1 MLKVG
6 IIGAGTMGGMHA
18 DCYADIPD
26 AEVAAVADP
35 RLEVAKKIADKY
47 SARAFDSPDDLI
59 AMKELDIVD
68 ICVPTPLHKENVL
81 KAAAAGKN
89 IFCEKPIA
97 RELADGKEMIE
108 ATRKAGVKFMVGHVL
123 RFFHEYVTAKQIIA
137 SGAIGKPVMVR
148 TTRAAGHPQ
157 GWSDWYS
164 NVQMAGGVPLD
175 LIIHD
180 LDFLRW
186 CFGDVDHIYAKGLT
200 YSNIPDVDYTL
211 ATIRFKNDV
220 IAHVEGS
227 WTHPSGFFVRL
238 EVAGD
243 GGLFEFDSRTSSPL
257 KIVTK
262 ASKSGGG
269 GVEVPQNPVME
280 SPYMIELRHFVKC
293 VMDGRE
299 PEVTGEDALRA
310 VEMSLGILKS
320 IETGKPVK
328 FPLI

>member
-1 MLKVG
+1 
-6 IIGAGTMGGMHA
+6 MGGMHA

-35 RLEVAKKIADKY
+35 RLDVAKKIADKY
-47 SARAFDSPDDLI
+47 SAQAFSNPDDLI
-59 AMKELDIVD
+59 AMKGLDIVD

-123 RFFHEYVTAKQIIA
+123 RFFHEYVTAKRIIA

-157 GWSDWYS
+157 GWSNWYS

-257 KIVTK
+257 KIATK